1 MSFGADTFKDDSP
14 GLFLLGHDDYS
25 DMGRRI
31 AGLGLPSIVVMEG
44 GNAVDDHGINTVSF
58 IEALAGGG
66 CWCAPRA
73 VYIVDDEQAY
83 SHSSETSQIQ
93 CGER

>member
-1 MSFGADTFKDDSP
+1 MKRVGAFKPDALVVSFGADTFKDDSP

-58 IEALAGGG
+58 IEALAGGLLV
-66 CWCAPRA
+66 R
-73 VYIVDDEQAY
+73 
-83 SHSSETSQIQ
+83 TSCCIH
-93 CGER
+93 C